1 MHETKFSGHSNVDTD
16 IADYDDH
23 YLESLFAGR
32 TKSGIIY
39 LGPDEMAS
47 KHKVR
52 VNLTIGTKNMRIGV
66 PLRHAISDNCQM
78 ELIGASACCNLQ

>member
-1 MHETKFSGHSNVDTD
+1 MRKTKFSGHSNVDTD

-32 TKSGIIY
+32 MKSGFLC

-47 KHKVR
+47 KLTIR
-52 VNLTIGTKNMRIGV
+52 VNLKIWHEEHVHWCPT
-66 PLRHAISDNCQM
+66 
-78 ELIGASACCNLQ
+78 

>member
-1 MHETKFSGHSNVDTD
+1 MHKTKFSGRSNVDTD

-47 KHKVR
+47 KHKIR
-52 VNLTIGTKNMRIGV
+52 GESQNWHEE
-66 PLRHAISDNCQM
+66 HAHWCST
-78 ELIGASACCNLQ
+78 

>member
-1 MHETKFSGHSNVDTD
+1 MHKTKFSGHSNVDTD

-47 KHKVR
+47 KHKIR
-52 VNLTIGTKNMRIGV
+52 VNL
-66 PLRHAISDNCQM
+66 
-78 ELIGASACCNLQ
+78 